1 MAELGLSKMSEP
13 QPLRI
18 KKWSEVEKEKRKKK
32 FKKAE
37 SHEKCSRRAGG
48 QDLRT
53 ATTKVL
59 DSKVQIVLSAR

>member
-32 FKKAE
+32 NLKRQ
-37 SHEKCSRRAGG
+37 SH
-48 QDLRT
+48 
-53 ATTKVL
+53 TK
-59 DSKVQIVLSAR
+59 SAQEEQEVKIWEQQRQKF